1 MTRIIIQHVQYIAVQ
16 CRYIII
22 IIIIS
27 IDYMQQITVS

>member
-22 IIIIS
+22 IIS